1 MGQHSYN
8 RITLPY
14 YFQVEP
20 VVTADVMQQ
29 AADIPERLR
38 KNALTATSIALFGFT
53 LYRTNLMLKPM
64 VLIRLKGH
72 RCLNRE

>member
-1 MGQHSYN
+1 
-8 RITLPY
+8 
-14 YFQVEP
+14 
-20 VVTADVMQQ
+20 MQQ